1 MKKVLVIKYG
11 EIALRGKNRG
21 MFENKLILNIRK
33 NVDNLGNFYIVRE
46 QGRFILENTEGDI
59 DFEEII
65 PRVEVVLGVIGIAKG
80 YCVEEKNIDVIRES
94 ALEIMKIEHGDEKK
108 TFKVVTKRADKQFHL
123 KSNEISMD
131 VGGYIFE
138 NMENMDVDVKNPKTI
153 LNIEIRTKVY
163 ISTDVIKTLGGLPY
177 GSAGKGILL
186 LSGGID
192 SPVAG
197 FLMARRGVEIICV
210 YFHSPP
216 YTSERAK
223 QKVKDLAKRLSHFTG
238 GIKLYV
244 VPFTETQLYLYE
256 NVPPEKMTILLKRA
270 MLRISEKIA
279 EKEKALGL
287 VVGDSVGQVASQTL
301 QSIHAISSVV
311 DIPIYRPLASYD
323 KQDIINL
330 AIKLKT
336 YEISNRPYEDCCTI
350 FLADHPETKP
360 KKSIIESIDRNLNV
374 GIDELEN
381 KAIKNSEIV
390 KY

>member
-33 NVDNLGNFYIVRE
+33 NVDDLGDFYIVRE

-108 TFKVVTKRADKQFHL
+108 TFKVVTKRADKQFPL

-138 NMENMDVDVKNPKTI
+138 NMENMDVDVKNPETI

-270 MLRISEKIA
+270 MLRISEKIS

-360 KKSIIESIDRNLNV
+360 KKSIIESIDRNLNA